1 MVTHFN
7 AALRNCHSPKED
19 AAEALLQSEP
29 FSPSV
34 LDRLWETGGLGI
46 LAVSGD
52 RDRRPTERDKGFG
65 QGSLMLAPSTGY
77 YRRQVPPAPFAM
89 PTVVVIAVITA
100 VTVAAAVAVDIIGDV
115 TVDRSD

>member
-52 RDRRPTERDKGFG
+52 RDRRPRQATHRAG
-65 QGSLMLAPSTGY
+65 QRVRARKPYVGS
-77 YRRQVPPAPFAM
+77 
-89 PTVVVIAVITA
+89 VV
-100 VTVAAAVAVDIIGDV
+100 
-115 TVDRSD
+115 SDSQAFV